1 MSATRIRRSLG
12 RIWRWPAL
20 LAVLTVFGLLSAL
33 IGQTRFWW
41 ALSWIAL
48 AAPLAVIV
56 WSAGKGVLRSRA

>member
-1 MSATRIRRSLG
+1 MSATRTRRSLG

-20 LAVLTVFGLLSAL
+20 LAVLTVLLLSAL
-33 IGQTRFWW
+33 IGQTGFWW